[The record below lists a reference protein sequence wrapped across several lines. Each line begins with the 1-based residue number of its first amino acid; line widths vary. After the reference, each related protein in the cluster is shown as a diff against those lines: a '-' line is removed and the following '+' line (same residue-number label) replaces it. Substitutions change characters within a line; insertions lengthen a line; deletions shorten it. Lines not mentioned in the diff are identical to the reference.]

1 MNYQEMADKA
11 FKKGSTENLTPTYVE
26 WENEG
31 QIVVGMLKGI
41 VSIESSKNQGRYNQ
55 YMFDTDDGLIKFH
68 LGMVTDG
75 EAGSV
80 MEIGGVYHIEYQ
92 GQLKIGGGKN
102 VNKFH
107 VERINP

>member
-1 MNYQEMADKA
+1 MSYQEMADKA
-11 FKKGSTENLTPTYVE
+11 FKRGLTENLTPTYIE
-26 WENEG
+26 WETEG
-31 QIVVGMLKGI
+31 QKVIGMLKGK
-41 VSIESSKNQGRYNQ
+41 VSIKSNKNEGIYNQ

-80 MEIGGVYHIEYQ
+80 MEVGGIYYIEYQ
-92 GQLKIGGGKN
+92 GQIKIGGGKN

>member
-1 MNYQEMADKA
+1 MGYVEQAEKA
-11 FKKGSTENLTPTYVE
+11 FKNGKTENLTPTYVE

-31 QIVVGMLKGI
+31 QVIVGELKGV
-41 VSIESSKNQGRYNQ
+41 VSIKSNKNEGIYNQ
-55 YMFDTDDGLIKFH
+55 YMFDTDDGLLKFH

-80 MEIGGVYHIEYQ
+80 MEVGGIYHIEYQ
-92 GQLKIGGGKN
+92 GQIKIGGGKN

-107 VERINP
+107 VERIYA